1 MIELYIYMP
10 DLITLYLIHNILHGV
25 NIFEQVG
32 KANGLTLLLDANTFD
47 YTFHRHASEGF
58 KIAVEHH
65 LDQPLMS
72 MKELDITPG
81 LETQV
86 TYMWYLQRIDGIRF

>member
-1 MIELYIYMP
+1 MVIRISPIHFLY
-10 DLITLYLIHNILHGV
+10 V
-25 NIFEQVG
+25 FVQVG
-32 KANGLTLLLDANTFD
+32 KANGLTLLLDASTYD
-47 YTFHRHASEGF
+47 YTFHRQASEGF

-81 LETQV
+81 FETQV
-86 TYMWYLQRIDGIRF
+86 GININTKNTRHLVLSGLKCK

>member
-1 MIELYIYMP
+1 M
-10 DLITLYLIHNILHGV
+10 
-25 NIFEQVG
+25 G
-32 KANGLTLLLDANTFD
+32 KANGLTLLLDANVFD

-86 TYMWYLQRIDGIRF
+86 HKILYSLTS

>member
-1 MIELYIYMP
+1 MQCFKTYFTI
-10 DLITLYLIHNILHGV
+10 
-25 NIFEQVG
+25 QVV

-86 TYMWYLQRIDGIRF
+86 TKLPKSQCLKWVSMTQYTYMYYISV

>member
-1 MIELYIYMP
+1 MYNVDYEWIIIYDYKQNFTNEIIWLYVCFI
-10 DLITLYLIHNILHGV
+10 
-25 NIFEQVG
+25 QVG
-32 KANGLTLLLDANTFD
+32 KANGLTLLLDASTFD

-86 TYMWYLQRIDGIRF
+86 CV

>member
-1 MIELYIYMP
+1 MCYI
-10 DLITLYLIHNILHGV
+10 
-25 NIFEQVG
+25 QAG
-32 KANGLTLLLDANTFD
+32 KENGLTLLLDANTFD
-47 YTFHRHASEGF
+47 YTFHRHPSEGF

-81 LETQV
+81 FATEVVISINTKKSSNC
-86 TYMWYLQRIDGIRF
+86 TN

>member
-1 MIELYIYMP
+1 M
-10 DLITLYLIHNILHGV
+10 
-25 NIFEQVG
+25 FEAVFPPQVG

-86 TYMWYLQRIDGIRF
+86 NYLLKQFSIKSRLL

>member
-1 MIELYIYMP
+1 MCIIGWYSLNY
-10 DLITLYLIHNILHGV
+10 T
-25 NIFEQVG
+25 FFASSQVG
-32 KANGLTLLLDANTFD
+32 KANGLTLLLDANVFD

-72 MKELDITPG
+72 MKELDITAG

-86 TYMWYLQRIDGIRF
+86 AKLWII

>member
-1 MIELYIYMP
+1 MKLVISEMQCFK
-10 DLITLYLIHNILHGV
+10 TYLTI
-25 NIFEQVG
+25 QVG

-86 TYMWYLQRIDGIRF
+86 NYCLKQCSI